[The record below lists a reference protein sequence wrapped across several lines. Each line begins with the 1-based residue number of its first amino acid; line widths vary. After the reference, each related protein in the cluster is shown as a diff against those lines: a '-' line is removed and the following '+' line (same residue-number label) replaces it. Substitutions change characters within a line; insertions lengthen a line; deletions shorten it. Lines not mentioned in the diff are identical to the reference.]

1 MRHFKKT
8 TLVAV
13 ILAGLVLTS
22 CSKSNDSKNNKSNS
36 TKE

>member
-22 CSKSNDSKNNKSNS
+22 CSKSNDSKNNSQTAPK
-36 TKE
+36 K